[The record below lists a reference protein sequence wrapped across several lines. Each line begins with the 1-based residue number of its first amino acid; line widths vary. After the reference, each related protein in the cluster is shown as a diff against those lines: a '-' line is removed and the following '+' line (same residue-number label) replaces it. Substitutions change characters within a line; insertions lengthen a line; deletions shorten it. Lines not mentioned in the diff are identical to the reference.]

1 MRNTYYIRI
10 NNRSMPVVFT
20 RQARKHAV
28 LNFADNVLFVLETIE
43 SLLVEDKKVIV
54 RNPAYDYDLTVL
66 VSSETEEI
74 VVLNFE
80 DINEKREADI
90 IFSLSAFA

>member
-1 MRNTYYIRI
+1 MNTYYI
-10 NNRSMPVVFT
+10 NFNKKNMPVIFT
-20 RQARKHAV
+20 RRARKNAA
-28 LNFADNVLFVLETIE
+28 LNFKANILFVLETIE
-43 SLLVEDKKVIV
+43 PLVVEDKKIIV
-54 RNPAYDYDLTVL
+54 RNTAFDYDLTVL

-90 IFSLSAFA
+90 IFSLSA

>member
-1 MRNTYYIRI
+1 MRRNTYYIRI

-20 RQARKHAV
+20 RRSKENAV
-28 LNFADNVLFVLETIE
+28 LNFKDNILFVLEAIE
-43 SLLVEDKKVIV
+43 HLVEDQKVII

-80 DINEKREADI
+80 DIIEERRADI
-90 IFSLSAFA
+90 VFELSLIA

>member
-1 MRNTYYIRI
+1 MRNTYIRI

-20 RQARKHAV
+20 RKSRMNAV
-28 LNFADNVLFVLETIE
+28 LNFKDNVLFVLETIE
-43 SLLVEDKKVIV
+43 SLIEDQKVII

-66 VSSETEEI
+66 VSSVSEEVI
-74 VVLNFE
+74 ILNFE

-90 IFSLSAFA
+90 IFSLSVFAL

>member
-1 MRNTYYIRI
+1 MGNTYYIKF
-10 NNRSMPVVFT
+10 NKKSMPVVFT
-20 RQARKHAV
+20 RRARENAA
-28 LNFADNVLFVLETIE
+28 LNFVDNILFVLETVE
-43 SLLVEDKKVIV
+43 SLIEDKKVVI

-80 DINEKREADI
+80 DIIEERRADI
-90 IFSLSAFA
+90 VFELSLIA

>member
-20 RQARKHAV
+20 RKSREHAV

-43 SLLVEDKKVIV
+43 SLIENQRVII
-54 RNPAYDYDLTVL
+54 RNPAYEYDLTVL
-66 VSSETEEI
+66 VSSETEEV

-90 IFSLSAFA
+90 IFSLSASA

>member
-1 MRNTYYIRI
+1 MRNTYIRI

-20 RQARKHAV
+20 RKSRVNAV
-28 LNFADNVLFVLETIE
+28 LNFKDNVLFVLETIE
-43 SLLVEDKKVIV
+43 SLIEDQKVII

-66 VSSETEEI
+66 VSSVSEEVI
-74 VVLNFE
+74 VLNFE

-90 IFSLSAFA
+90 IFSLSFA

>member
-1 MRNTYYIRI
+1 MRRNTYIRF

-20 RQARKHAV
+20 RRAREG
-28 LNFADNVLFVLETIE
+28 LNFIDNVLFVLETIE
-43 SLLVEDKKVIV
+43 SLIEDQKVII
-54 RNPAYDYDLTVL
+54 RNPAFDYDLSVL

-90 IFSLSAFA
+90 IFSLSA